1 MGEAYDSIAGA
12 SLSHLDTAHPL
23 CRASN
28 PVKFIGL
35 PAEHSSRCELR
46 IEKLVS
52 RLRRDKAPCSSDGPG
67 MLAQAATQAATQ
79 AISPDHHKFIAK
91 LHDLDR
97 ETAVLE
103 ITGSSI
109 KPTSELSRVAAFL
122 RRRYADGRQQIHHDA
137 RIEFYKGG
145 KPIVTNELPK
155 ESTALSYRAVPI
167 GDDGALR
174 VDWTGSDLGLDRAQ
188 QENIELAA
196 RAGSTVGDIRRT
208 IVRFLRDSNPDLA
221 HLVKDPHQ
229 IEICAVGGLRPGA
242 LQGSNWEARRV
253 GTWLCRYLRIRI
265 RSHGDFFVFRGFN
278 EEYIWHHPELG
289 RHGYGHIRPL
299 RQWLRDR
306 VFALISGGV
315 SPVKVEDDDIRLLS
329 HGKVLRGRVRVR
341 LGKTIE
347 FAVPRKIEDSFVQA
361 EAWLLPATETCTVC
375 GDEKRVSEMPRRI
388 AESCTHPATMCKEC
402 VGHWIS
408 SSLDT
413 LAWDRLRCPECPQL
427 LSFEDV
433 RHLAPPDAFERY
445 DALATRAAVG
455 TVEEFKWCLNP
466 RCGAGQIYPRGCSK
480 AQCYECKRHLCLR
493 HDVPWHSR
501 ETCEQYERRVRKQK
515 KGDRASAKWIKE
527 ATKPCPGC
535 ERAIHKYTGCD
546 HVTCKSLPAGPSRPR
561 LTTSLGICGHEWCW
575 VCLSPYYQ
583 DGRGLLHCKHKE
595 DCPYFDNPPDYEGG
609 RVFMP
614 FPRARGPPPPQIPRH
629 RHPPPPPPPPPPATF
644 PAAHPN
650 IHLRQPRA
658 ARDAGPPPFVFLNQY
673 VGHGAVN
680 HHRNLAYN

>member
-1 MGEAYDSIAGA
+1 
-12 SLSHLDTAHPL
+12 
-23 CRASN
+23 
-28 PVKFIGL
+28 
-35 PAEHSSRCELR
+35 
-46 IEKLVS
+46 
-52 RLRRDKAPCSSDGPG
+52 
-67 MLAQAATQAATQ
+67 MLAQAAIQT
-79 AISPDHHKFIAK
+79 IPPHHRKLIAK

-103 ITGSSI
+103 IAESSI

-122 RRRYADGRQQIHHDA
+122 RRRYADGRRQIHHDA

-145 KPIVTNELPK
+145 KPIVANELPK
-155 ESTALSYRAVPI
+155 GLTALSYRAVPI

-174 VDWTGSDLGLDRAQ
+174 VDWTGSDLGLNRAQ
-188 QENIELAA
+188 REQIELAA
-196 RAGSTVGDIRRT
+196 RAGSTVGDLRRT
-208 IVRFLRDSNPDLA
+208 VVRFLRESNPDLA
-221 HLVKDPHQ
+221 HPVKDPHQ

-253 GTWLCRYLRIRI
+253 GTWLCRYLRVHI
-265 RSHGDFFVFRGFN
+265 RSYGDFFIFRGFN
-278 EEYIWHHPELG
+278 EEYVWHHPELD

-299 RQWLRDR
+299 RQWLRDNI
-306 VFALISGGV
+306 FAPISGGV
-315 SPVKVEDDDIRLLS
+315 YPVKVEDDDIRLLS

-347 FAVPRKIEDSFVQA
+347 FAVPRKIEDGLVQA

-375 GDEKRVSEMPRRI
+375 GDDKRVSEMPRRI
-388 AESCTHPATMCKEC
+388 AESCTHSATVCKEC

-445 DALATRAAVG
+445 DALATRAAVA
-455 TVEEFKWCLNP
+455 TVEEFRWCLNP

-493 HDVPWHSR
+493 HDVPWHSH

-527 ATKPCPGC
+527 TTKPCPGC

-546 HVTCKSLPAGPSRPR
+546 HMTC
-561 LTTSLGICGHEWCW
+561 ICGHEWCW
-575 VCLSPYYQ
+575 VCLSPHYR
-583 DGRGLLHCKHKE
+583 DDRGLLRCKHKE
-595 DCPYFDNPPDYEGG
+595 DCRYFENPPDYEGG
-609 RVFMP
+609 HAFMP
-614 FPRARGPPPPQIPRH
+614 FLRARGPPPPPPRFPRH
-629 RHPPPPPPPPPPATF
+629 GHPPPHPPPPPPAMF
-644 PAAHPN
+644 PGAHPN

-658 ARDAGPPPFVFLNQY
+658 ARDARPPGLVFLNQY
-673 VGHGAVN
+673 VGQGAVN
-680 HHRNLAYN
+680 HHRNLIYN